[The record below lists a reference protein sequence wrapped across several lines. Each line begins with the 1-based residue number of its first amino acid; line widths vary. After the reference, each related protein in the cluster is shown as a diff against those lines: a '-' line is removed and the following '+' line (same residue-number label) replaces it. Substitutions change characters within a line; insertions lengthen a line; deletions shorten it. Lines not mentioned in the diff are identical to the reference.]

1 MAKSNQINQN
11 EKKTTNKLN
20 LNKLPSEN
28 FMNYFLEKSSAF
40 PQKFDKKIIQK
51 EIVNRCRFKTQACN
65 DTNYLTVIEAEK
77 TIDRNDAINQ
87 LNKYLDDMY
96 LSLQMEK
103 GLFEFSLTH
112 VTSNKLPNHLVT
124 NIYQHQLT
132 TLCRNLDPNDKGV
145 ENKSLIIMIKENG
158 MDPFFVPFL
167 KPEQMHPDRWMQIIN
182 KKKIE
187 EETENNLQT
196 TDIYTCK
203 RCKEKKFKIMEMQL
217 RSLDEPSSKFCTCM
231 TCGFTF
237 IK

>member
-1 MAKSNQINQN
+1 MNSTSN
-11 EKKTTNKLN
+11 
-20 LNKLPSEN
+20 LPSEQ
-28 FMNYFLEKSSAF
+28 FMKIYLEKSSIF
-40 PQKFDKKIIQK
+40 PQKMDKKIIQK
-51 EIVNRCRFKTQACN
+51 EMVNRYRFRTQACN
-65 DTNYLTVIEAEK
+65 DINYLTIICAEK
-77 TIDRNDAINQ
+77 SIDRKHAILELQ
-87 LNKYLDDMY
+87 KYLGY
-96 LSLQMEK
+96 YHLASEMEK

-112 VTSNKLPNHLVT
+112 VTVNKQPIHLIS
-124 NIYQHQLT
+124 NIYSHHLT

-145 ENKSLIIMIKENG
+145 ENKSLIVMIKENG
-158 MDPFFVPFL
+158 MDPFYVPFL
-167 KPEQMHPDRWMQIIN
+167 KPNQMHPDRWLSIIN

-217 RSLDEPSSKFCTCM
+217 RSLDEPSSKFCTCL